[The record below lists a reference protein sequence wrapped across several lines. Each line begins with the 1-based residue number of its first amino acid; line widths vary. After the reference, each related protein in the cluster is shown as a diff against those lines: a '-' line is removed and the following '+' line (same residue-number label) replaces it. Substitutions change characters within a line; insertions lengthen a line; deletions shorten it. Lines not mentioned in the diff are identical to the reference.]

1 MSTTSPAITIDRNM
15 HSADDNQAR
24 TDRSSPVDPSAL
36 LSYAI
41 RGAGALSNSSSEY
54 DSEYDTALYP
64 PTTYYNKF
72 DHDRVY
78 ISLDFETKSEGCSTI
93 TQAGFAVLR
102 LNEDSRHQLLLS
114 PNLPATTQFVHLRV
128 AESLDYI
135 HTNPTLQ
142 RKYNNKR
149 GFRFGDSQIVNL
161 SRLEDALD
169 DQMVKWDFGGT
180 NTTLVLHDRNAEPD
194 ICEVERLEKLMSE
207 QGVDVEQATKLG

>member
-1 MSTTSPAITIDRNM
+1 MTGVLD
-15 HSADDNQAR
+15 
-24 TDRSSPVDPSAL
+24 
-36 LSYAI
+36 
-41 RGAGALSNSSSEY
+41 
-54 DSEYDTALYP
+54 DTALYP

-114 PNLPATTQFVHLRV
+114 PNPPATTQFVHLRV

-149 GFRFGDSQIVNL
+149 GFRFGVSPSSHNKLFSVDDFLHGIYRIVRSL
-161 SRLEDALD
+161 TCQGWRMRL
-169 DQMVKWDFGGT
+169 MIRW
-180 NTTLVLHDRNAEPD
+180 
-194 ICEVERLEKLMSE
+194 
-207 QGVDVEQATKLG
+207 